1 MYKVLKKGYIISKWL
16 LDGFGRIPSSITY
29 ESSERVI
36 WKAVI
41 TPSTCYYCAS
51 MNGRI
56 LSVDDPETKGIPV
69 HANCKCHIEAV
80 IAVPAG
86 LATNEGVDGVD
97 MYVALNG
104 RLPDRYITQAEAK
117 KQGWK
122 KALGNLDD
130 VLPGKI
136 IGGDIYKNRDH
147 RLPEAP
153 NRVWHEADF
162 NYSGGYRNS
171 FRLLFSNDGLI
182 FVTYDHY
189 MTFYEIGVSSI
200 E

>member
-1 MYKVLKKGYIISKWL
+1 M
-16 LDGFGRIPSSITY
+16 PSSITY
-29 ESSERVI
+29 ESSKWII

-41 TPSTCYYCAS
+41 TPSTCYHCAC

-56 LSVDDPETKGIPV
+56 LSVDDPEANSIPV
-69 HANCKCHIEAV
+69 HINCRCHIEAV
-80 IAVPAG
+80 MAVPAG
-86 LATNEGVDGVD
+86 LATNEGADGVD

-117 KQGWK
+117 QQGWK

-147 RLPEAP
+147 RLPDAP
-153 NRVWHEADF
+153 GRTWYEADF
-162 NYSGGYRNS
+162 DYSGGYRNS
-171 FRLLFSNDGLI
+171 YRLIFSNDGLI

-189 MTFYEIGVSSI
+189 MTIYEIGVSSI

>member
-1 MYKVLKKGYIISKWL
+1 M
-16 LDGFGRIPSSITY
+16 
-29 ESSERVI
+29 
-36 WKAVI
+36 
-41 TPSTCYYCAS
+41 
-51 MNGRI
+51 
-56 LSVDDPETKGIPV
+56 
-69 HANCKCHIEAV
+69 
-80 IAVPAG
+80 AVPAG
-86 LATNEGVDGVD
+86 LATNEGADGVD

-117 KQGWK
+117 QQGWK

-147 RLPEAP
+147 RLPDAP
-153 NRVWHEADF
+153 GRTWYEADF
-162 NYSGGYRNS
+162 DYSGGYRNS
-171 FRLLFSNDGLI
+171 YRLIFSNDGLI